1 MTTRKANLLSG
12 IDVEDLGVMLHV
24 LRAHGVTKLRAG
36 ELEVELG
43 PLMPPRSLDDFATTG
58 LEEIANDDDGRF
70 DHVGIRLRKMEPM
83 E

>member
-1 MTTRKANLLSG
+1 MATRKANLLNG
-12 IDVEDLGVMLHV
+12 IDAEDLGLMLTL
-24 LRAHGVTKLRAG
+24 LRAHGVTRLRSG

-58 LEEIANDDDGRF
+58 LEEVAIDDDGRF
-70 DHVGIRLRKMEPM
+70 DHVGIRLKKLEPM